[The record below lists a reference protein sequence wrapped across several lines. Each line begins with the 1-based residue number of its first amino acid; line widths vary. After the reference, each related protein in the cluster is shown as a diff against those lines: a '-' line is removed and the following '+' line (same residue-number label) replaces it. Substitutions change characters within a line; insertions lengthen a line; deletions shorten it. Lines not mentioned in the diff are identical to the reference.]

1 MLILIAK
8 KEIRKRK
15 GKKRKPAF
23 YYTFHS
29 MMSGLLLK
37 FWLLKCAFRRLN
49 SSIRGNNSVGSTA
62 VGTFRREQANH
73 VRTAKINRPI
83 YSDFDYYTF
92 GFFFSFFLY
101 SSGEKKSI
109 SDELEFGSRD
119 AKPSLE
125 KIEGGGEFAN
135 KMFFYP
141 IRHFLLSKLLMCAVQ
156 IDCGRTLIS
165 THRKFGELFREKSR
179 RYEKRRLMRY

>member
-1 MLILIAK
+1 
-8 KEIRKRK
+8 
-15 GKKRKPAF
+15 
-23 YYTFHS
+23 

-83 YSDFDYYTF
+83 YADFHYYTF
-92 GFFFSFFLY
+92 GFFFLLY
-101 SSGEKKSI
+101 NSGEKKSI

-119 AKPSLE
+119 GKPSLE
-125 KIEGGGEFAN
+125 KIERGGEGSLGI
-135 KMFFYP
+135 KCSS
-141 IRHFLLSKLLMCAVQ
+141 ILSAIFSCPN
-156 IDCGRTLIS
+156 
-165 THRKFGELFREKSR
+165 
-179 RYEKRRLMRY
+179 Y